1 MRKLCTPRAR
11 RGRPTAARQLPDR
24 PPRTR
29 LSEMITR
36 RPRILRLSVIRSLP
50 AEAPVVMRP
59 WMITR
64 RRPTVTDEPLRR
76 VATRLPPGSAPSA
89 SRGDFA
95 GAGLAGV
102 GGDGVTFGGA
112 GGVADGGGAPGP
124 WHARV
129 PESAKP

>member
-1 MRKLCTPRAR
+1 MRKLWTPRAR

-50 AEAPVVMRP
+50 AEAPVVMRR
-59 WMITR
+59 WMTPR
-64 RRPTVTDEPLRR
+64 RRPTLTDETLRR
-76 VATRLPPGSAPSA
+76 VATREPLA
-89 SRGDFA
+89 SSSSSSGGDFA
-95 GAGLAGV
+95 GAGLASV

-112 GGVADGGGAPGP
+112 GGVADG
-124 WHARV
+124 
-129 PESAKP
+129 